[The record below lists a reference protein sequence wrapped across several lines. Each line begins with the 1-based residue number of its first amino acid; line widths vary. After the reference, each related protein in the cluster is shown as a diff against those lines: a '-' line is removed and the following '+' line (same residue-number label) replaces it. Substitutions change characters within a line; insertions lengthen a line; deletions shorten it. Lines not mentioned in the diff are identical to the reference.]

1 MSCIILKALPAP
13 IETSKKKRGGRRA
26 RKMKERL
33 GITEMRKTANR
44 MNFGDVSSRE
54 LKVTC
59 CLCIDVQ
66 RIFLSNPFR
75 HSYEYLIWTQHV
87 LLDKSYKSLTRQFG
101 SRPLFVGTPPK
112 SLLLILVKCPLCRH
126 VTHFPFS
133 H

>member
-1 MSCIILKALPAP
+1 MNCIILKALPAP

-59 CLCIDVQ
+59 CLCIDL
-66 RIFLSNPFR
+66 RKIFLSNPFR
-75 HSYEYLIWTQHV
+75 HSQEYLIWTQHV
-87 LLDKSYKSLTRQFG
+87 LLDNS
-101 SRPLFVGTPPK
+101 
-112 SLLLILVKCPLCRH
+112 
-126 VTHFPFS
+126 
-133 H
+133 